1 MPSLPSPAPSSSGP
15 GSNHSLDPVGGFVSV
30 PQVIEQVAFSY
41 VNITS
46 LFLRAHEIW
55 EKAEELAR
63 KGSGKVDELSFFARG
78 PQHCNPGALKAL
90 Q

>member
-1 MPSLPSPAPSSSGP
+1 MPSLPSPAPTSSGSS
-15 GSNHSLDPVGGFVSV
+15 SNHSVDAINAFVSV

-63 KGSGKVDELSFFARG
+63 KGSGKVVGLT
-78 PQHCNPGALKAL
+78 
-90 Q
+90 

>member
-15 GSNHSLDPVGGFVSV
+15 GSNHSVDPSSSLVTV

-63 KGSGKVDELSFFARG
+63 NGSGTVNIIIFERREG
-78 PQHCNPGALKAL
+78 PQHGHPGV
-90 Q
+90 

>member
-15 GSNHSLDPVGGFVSV
+15 CSNHSGDPVSSFVTV
-30 PQVIEQVAFSY
+30 PQVIEQVAVSY

-63 KGSGKVDELSFFARG
+63 KGSGKVDQQSFLACGPNIATRG
-78 PQHCNPGALKAL
+78 FKSN
-90 Q
+90 

>member
-1 MPSLPSPAPSSSGP
+1 MPSLPSPAPTGSGP
-15 GSNHSLDPVGGFVSV
+15 GSNHAVDPISGSVTV

-46 LFLRAHEIW
+46 LFLRAHQIW

-63 KGSGKVDELSFFARG
+63 KGSGKVERRALMACGAPRG
-78 PQHCNPGALKAL
+78 LKKNE
-90 Q
+90 